1 MLKYNGSILK
11 VNNGASTIDFASDP
25 YNPLG
30 LPPRTIRVKFAAGTE
45 PSPPEWA
52 GIVYTKTL
60 VDATDN
66 IWDVTTEGTSWALLL
81 SSSEWEGTSMNL
93 LEVLGAN
100 AEEITDMSSMFGG
113 CAAITSVPLFAT
125 SNVTNMSSMFSECTS
140 LVTVP
145 IFDLT
150 NVDYVSQMFYGCTS
164 MTTAPF
170 FNLSNVSDVYG
181 MFENCSSLTT
191 VPAYAL
197 DNCTSTGSMFAFCT
211 SLTTVPQL
219 DLSNMTDTGWMF
231 NGCTSFT
238 TIPLLNLPNIES
250 MSGMFQDCTNVQS
263 GALAL
268 YQQLSTQSN
277 PPQYHEGMFMHCGQ
291 DTQTGLAEL
300 NQIPTSWGGNL
311 LTDLDFVYQAKD
323 FDGTKIPNSA
333 LNPVFGDY
341 MAAGTLTSN
350 GSGANCYLSNGLSS
364 SNYLYVDLTTAQL
377 NKIKVATGGDYY
389 TYFVRV
395 MNSSS
400 GLGGIISTRNNDNNY
415 NYMIRSN
422 GTQLQIHDT
431 TGRDLGNNFLL
442 STDAVYKIRVNKSA
456 YNGKISYVVWN
467 MTTNKSWFRTD
478 TTTSLSMGS
487 RMKTFDAGSSGECM
501 LDRFYAIAG
510 IPRVTNGDED
520 ILIANMLMNQSA
532 TVQTSEP
539 EIPSN
544 PGIVIEP

>member
-11 VNNGASTIDFASDP
+11 VNNGASTLDFAPDP

-45 PSPPEWA
+45 PNPPEWT
-52 GIVYTKTL
+52 GITYTKTL
-60 VDATDN
+60 VDSVEN
-66 IWDVTTEGTSWALLL
+66 IWDVTTDDTSWSQLFY
-81 SSSEWEGTSMNL
+81 SSEWEGTDMNL
-93 LEVLGAN
+93 VEVLGAN
-100 AEEITDMSSMFGG
+100 AEEITDMSSLFTG
-113 CAAITSVPLFAT
+113 CAAITSVPLFDT

-150 NVDYVSQMFYGCTS
+150 NVEYVGQMFAYCTS
-164 MTTAPF
+164 LTTAPF
-170 FNLSNVSDVYG
+170 FDLSTVTDVYG

-197 DNCTSTGSMFAFCT
+197 DNCSSTGSMFAYCT
-211 SLTTVPQL
+211 SLTSVPQL
-219 DLSNMTDTGWMF
+219 NLSNITDTGCMF
-231 NGCTSFT
+231 SGCTAITS
-238 TIPLLNLPNIES
+238 IPLLNLPNIES
-250 MSGMFQDCTNVQS
+250 TSGMFQGCHNVQS

-268 YQQLSTQSN
+268 YQQLSTQAY
-277 PPQYHEGMFMHCGQ
+277 PPQYHESTFENCGAN
-291 DTQTGLAEL
+291 TQTGLAEL

-377 NKIKVATGGDYY
+377 NKMKVVTGDDFY

-395 MNSSS
+395 MNSTS
-400 GLGGIISTRNNDNNY
+400 GLGGIISTRNNGDNKY

-442 STDAVYKIRVNKSA
+442 STDTVYKIRVSKSS
-456 YNGKISYVVWN
+456 YNGKISYAVWN

-510 IPRVTNGDED
+510 IPRITNGHED
-520 ILIANMLMNQSA
+520 TLIADMLMNQSA

-539 EIPSN
+539 
-544 PGIVIEP
+544 